1 MTTPYQFTNAQLFTP
16 TSINNC
22 TLWLDAADRNTIT
35 GTTVTSWTDK
45 SGAGNTATATS
56 GPSQSTYN
64 NYPVVSFNGTSQFM
78 VSNNTVPR
86 TTHTL
91 IAVHRPAVINANLQ
105 GNTSLFRYQALS
117 TPYIVF
123 PYMSGLV
130 PRGYITSADG
140 AGAGSIDAGNSTLV
154 ENSVITSFNLI
165 IAVIQSGSQQ
175 IFRNGS
181 LQSSTTL
188 SLSGATSD
196 TLTIGRYTPG
206 LSEYYQ
212 GSLGEMIVYPY
223 SLSITQRQQVE
234 GYLAWKWGLQA
245 QLPSNHPYKQTP
257 PYRTQP
263 FPLVPAIQ
271 QQTNKGAA
279 SDPRTI
285 SGCILWLDGADK
297 STMFLDSAGTLPI
310 SASGQSVSLWKDK
323 SSSANNASNTSSQPT
338 VNFSGQ
344 NSLSVLNF
352 NGSQYLNLTPSLL
365 PNGSTPFTFFIL
377 VRTTSPGVQVYFSWG
392 SYTVNGR
399 APQFY
404 LANYQLTNDLY
415 GSAGPSDTTTYNSVY
430 VLMSVTASTTYTAFD
445 NGSPFT
451 NNNISISLNTGTTY
465 ATVGVGQVGG
475 TLTYYLTGQIAEIIG
490 YNTVLSTSQRQ
501 QVEGYLAWKWGLTA
515 NFPADFPYK
524 NQQLF
529 PFPYTVNRYTNKNW
543 IPLNVA
549 NCQVWLDAADQATIQ
564 YSTGSN
570 VSVWRDK
577 SGNNNTA
584 STSTNYPTY
593 SQSSLNRLGTLR
605 FSGASGTPNYLDMG
619 PFNFGT
625 NTRSFFLV
633 IQNTAGATGIAT
645 IPHIFF
651 PGSPYPAVSMSI
663 AGWFAINIQGTSTQA
678 EYFADRNR
686 YYIFS
691 YTLGPPSGIA
701 ADPEKLYAN
710 GSLVHSGTT
719 GPYANA
725 TNGYRIGW
733 LTNGDN
739 TNNYYFDGNI
749 AEFLIFN
756 TFVTDFQR
764 QQVEGYLAW
773 KWGLQTQLPGN
784 HPYKLFPP
792 SP

>member
-16 TSINNC
+16 SQISGC
-22 TLWLDAADRNTIT
+22 QLWLDAADASTIT
-35 GTTVTSWTDK
+35 FSGTSVTAWRDK
-45 SGAGNTATATS
+45 SGLGNNATATGTITNLGRINTKPGMNYPGTSSTYFSGSISNTGPTLSVFSVFIMNASSYIVARILSLAAPATADFNNTLYTSAIQRDSTNFLSYRAGANRGTIAATFGVPSLFGSIFNGSSNTVYLNGTTGNTAATS
-56 GPSQSTYN
+56 GNFGYTRY
-64 NYPVVSFNGTSQFM
+64 VVGSSSGEENLVPLNGVIGEVLSY
-78 VSNNTVPR
+78 
-86 TTHTL
+86 TT
-91 IAVHRPAVINANLQ
+91 
-105 GNTSLFRYQALS
+105 ALS
-117 TPYIVF
+117 T
-123 PYMSGLV
+123 
-130 PRGYITSADG
+130 D
-140 AGAGSIDAGNSTLV
+140 
-154 ENSVITSFNLI
+154 
-165 IAVIQSGSQQ
+165 
-175 IFRNGS
+175 
-181 LQSSTTL
+181 
-188 SLSGATSD
+188 
-196 TLTIGRYTPG
+196 
-206 LSEYYQ
+206 
-212 GSLGEMIVYPY
+212 
-223 SLSITQRQQVE
+223 QRQQIE

-245 QLPSNHPYKQTP
+245 QLPASHPYKQTP

-271 QQTNKGAA
+271 RQTNQLVF
-279 SDPRTI
+279 P
-285 SGCILWLDGADK
+285 
-297 STMFLDSAGTLPI
+297 
-310 SASGQSVSLWKDK
+310 
-323 SSSANNASNTSSQPT
+323 
-338 VNFSGQ
+338 
-344 NSLSVLNF
+344 
-352 NGSQYLNLTPSLL
+352 L
-365 PNGSTPFTFFIL
+365 PN
-377 VRTTSPGVQVYFSWG
+377 
-392 SYTVNGR
+392 
-399 APQFY
+399 
-404 LANYQLTNDLY
+404 
-415 GSAGPSDTTTYNSVY
+415 
-430 VLMSVTASTTYTAFD
+430 
-445 NGSPFT
+445 
-451 NNNISISLNTGTTY
+451 
-465 ATVGVGQVGG
+465 
-475 TLTYYLTGQIAEIIG
+475 
-490 YNTVLSTSQRQ
+490 
-501 QVEGYLAWKWGLTA
+501 
-515 NFPADFPYK
+515 
-524 NQQLF
+524 
-529 PFPYTVNRYTNKNW
+529 TVNRYINKNW

-619 PFNFGT
+619 PFQFGT

>member
-22 TLWLDAADRNTIT
+22 TLWLDAADRTTLT

-45 SGAGNTATATS
+45 SGSGNTATSIS
-56 GPSQSTYN
+56 GPSQSVYN
-64 NYPVVSFNGTSQFM
+64 NYPVVTFNGTSQFM
-78 VSNNTVPR
+78 ISNNTIPR

-91 IAVHRPAVINANLQ
+91 IAVHRPAVINGNLQ
-105 GNTSLFRYQALS
+105 GNTSLFRYQAAG

-123 PYMSGLV
+123 PYMAGLV
-130 PRGYITSADG
+130 PRGYITTADG

-154 ENSVITSFNLI
+154 ENSVTTSLNLI

-181 LQSSTTL
+181 LQSSTSL
-188 SLSGATSD
+188 SLSGANSD

-212 GSLGEMIVYPY
+212 GSLAEMIVYSS
-223 SLSITQRQQVE
+223 SLNANDRQQME
-234 GYLAWKWGLQA
+234 GYLSWKWGLQGS
-245 QLPSNHPYKQTP
+245 LPSNHPYKQTP

-263 FPLVPAIQ
+263 FPLVPAIIR
-271 QQTNKGAA
+271 QT
-279 SDPRTI
+279 
-285 SGCILWLDGADK
+285 
-297 STMFLDSAGTLPI
+297 
-310 SASGQSVSLWKDK
+310 
-323 SSSANNASNTSSQPT
+323 
-338 VNFSGQ
+338 
-344 NSLSVLNF
+344 
-352 NGSQYLNLTPSLL
+352 
-365 PNGSTPFTFFIL
+365 
-377 VRTTSPGVQVYFSWG
+377 
-392 SYTVNGR
+392 
-399 APQFY
+399 
-404 LANYQLTNDLY
+404 
-415 GSAGPSDTTTYNSVY
+415 
-430 VLMSVTASTTYTAFD
+430 
-445 NGSPFT
+445 
-451 NNNISISLNTGTTY
+451 
-465 ATVGVGQVGG
+465 
-475 TLTYYLTGQIAEIIG
+475 
-490 YNTVLSTSQRQ
+490 
-501 QVEGYLAWKWGLTA
+501 
-515 NFPADFPYK
+515 
-524 NQQLF
+524 NQQLL
-529 PFPYTVNRYTNKNW
+529 PLPNTVNRYINKNW
-543 IPLNVA
+543 TPLNVA

-564 YSTGSN
+564 YSSGSN
-570 VSVWRDK
+570 VSSWRDK
-577 SGNNNTA
+577 SGVGNNA

-593 SQSSLNRLGTLR
+593 SQSSLNRLGTIR
-605 FSGASGTPNYLDMG
+605 FNGASGTPKYLDMG

-651 PGSPYPAVSMSI
+651 PGSPFPGGSMSI
-663 AGWFAINIQGTSTQA
+663 AGWFAINIQGSSTQA
-678 EYFADRNR
+678 EFFADRNR
-686 YYIFS
+686 YYLFS
-691 YTLGPPSGIA
+691 YTLGPPTGIA

-719 GPYANA
+719 SPYANA

-739 TNNYYFDGNI
+739 TNNYYYDGNI
-749 AEFLIFN
+749 AEFLIYN

-792 SP
+792 SPL